1 RNINIKT
8 LTMHKIDLLGMH
20 EVISQTT
27 NYLKDKTVDIH
38 LSFDLDRINQAEAP
52 AVGTQVRVVLTYRE
66 SHLTMELLSD
76 SNLITSAE
84 FVEVNPMLDIKSQT
98 AEVTVG
104 LIGSLLGEKLK

>member
-1 RNINIKT
+1 
-8 LTMHKIDLLGMH
+8 MHDIDLLGMT
-20 EVISQTT
+20 EVITQTIK
-27 NYLKDKTVDIH
+27 YLKDKTDGIH
-38 LSFDLDRINQAEAP
+38 LSFDLDGINPVEAP
-52 AVGTQVRVVLTYRE
+52 GVGTPVRGGLTYRE

-104 LIGSLLGEKLK
+104 LIRSLLGDKLK